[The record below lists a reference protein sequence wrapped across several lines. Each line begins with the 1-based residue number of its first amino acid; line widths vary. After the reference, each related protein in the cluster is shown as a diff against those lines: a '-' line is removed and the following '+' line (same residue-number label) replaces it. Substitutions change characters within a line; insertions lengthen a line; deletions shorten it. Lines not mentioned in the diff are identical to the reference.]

1 MTDTTTVNNRIINI
15 FWKGLMG
22 LMRMEKYSSRALL
35 LLTVGL
41 ILAGCSRIN
50 DGKEHRRHVIA
61 ELMDSA
67 EVIMNDDPETALRFM
82 DSIDSHS
89 ISGRER
95 IARYALLYSEAQYKN
110 GIDAADDSLIMIAVQ
125 YYSINKNLLNRFR
138 SYYMLGCTY
147 NGLGQLTNAAVALG
161 QAELLVGK
169 INDGYRLGLLYTQ
182 LGNTFF
188 DSYDFR
194 RAEHYYSMAMYNYKD
209 AGKESHRIYALQD
222 IGGCKIQ
229 LKEYYAAHDIMD
241 EVYSWAVLN
250 NDSLLAQSSQFNKLV
265 CSINT
270 GDTPEAMREHAVY
283 IGYENPSGYDLFT
296 SLLMVRYYILTG
308 QEALADSFLT
318 CSKKMPFT
326 EQDSI
331 KLWYNLSLISELKAQ
346 PDSALLCYRKSVEL
360 QNRYITR
367 LLEQPAIGAQKDYF
381 QTESETESMIANRRK
396 SSLIIVSLL
405 LITTIAVSI
414 VAYLLFRYRT
424 GQKIN
429 DYLNAIEEL
438 VANDT
443 TNKERLSALHR
454 ELSERKRIEEEI
466 IRNNQLLNSRVKALI
481 NEQFGPTDY
490 VLTRY
495 YDFSANREDANQLVR
510 IFKDQLKDLMS
521 ENNGAKIDSILNEL
535 YSGIMERLSSDS
547 FKLSRKELNVF
558 RFLLSGLSVKSVGTM
573 MECSKDSIYKTRD
586 RALEKI
592 RTADINLHR
601 EICNALKN
609 K

>member
-35 LLTVGL
+35 LLMAGL

-50 DGKEHRRHVIA
+50 DGKEHRRHVIS
-61 ELMDSA
+61 ELLDSA
-67 EVIMNDDPETALRFM
+67 EAVMNDNPELALQYI

-89 ISGRER
+89 IVGRER
-95 IARYALLYSEAQYKN
+95 QARYALLCSEVLYKN
-110 GIDAADDSLIMIAVQ
+110 SIDVDTDSLIMIAVR
-125 YYSINKNLLNRFR
+125 YYSVGNHTEQLFR
-138 SYYMLGCTY
+138 SFYCLGCIY
-147 NGLGQLTNAAVALG
+147 NELGQLTDAAVALG
-161 QAELLVGK
+161 QAELLADK
-169 INDGYRLGLLYTQ
+169 INDGYRLGLLFTQ
-182 LGNTFF
+182 LGNVFF
-188 DSYDFR
+188 NSFDFY